1 MAANPVSLPVAIPR
15 ISKVL
20 VPIDFSPASL
30 TAFGRAVEV
39 AKIYHA
45 HLCLVHVMAH
55 PTSTGMANV
64 LPGAIAKLVAD
75 LESDMYHL
83 QRQSL
88 EQDVPCTTLLRE
100 GNVLDQVRDV
110 ARHHGIDLLVLAT
123 HGGRGVHG
131 LFLGSIA
138 VRLIRTLTIPV
149 LTIGICR
156 NQPAWQDF
164 GAQHI
169 LFAGDFC
176 PETLCGLTFA
186 LGIQHRTGARLS
198 ILRVVPPGTKP
209 EAIRTLREDIQPII
223 PPGSELH
230 IVEGKVGATICNVA
244 RSLGVGL
251 IALGVH
257 KNSFAREVFGTSLT
271 EILLTAPC
279 PVVSVRQCA

>member
-156 NQPAWQDF
+156 NQPGNGPTRTKGQ
-164 GAQHI
+164 
-169 LFAGDFC
+169 
-176 PETLCGLTFA
+176 PE
-186 LGIQHRTGARLS
+186 
-198 ILRVVPPGTKP
+198 
-209 EAIRTLREDIQPII
+209 
-223 PPGSELH
+223 
-230 IVEGKVGATICNVA
+230 N
-244 RSLGVGL
+244 
-251 IALGVH
+251 
-257 KNSFAREVFGTSLT
+257 
-271 EILLTAPC
+271 
-279 PVVSVRQCA
+279 